1 MPVVVCVKSTSV
13 PKGQPRTHYMLCTIP
28 LAVPQSMDISTPT
41 PTPHPSHSSTSPCS
55 GGTVDMAGVLIGV
68 PVALVLLSLILTA
81 VIYIGTLLCRTA
93 RQQERIWELPVG
105 IEKSQVMSSTIE
117 VAGGPYLV
125 DEWEEDSTVYYNF
138 DYMDE
143 EIPPCI
149 SRARGSYQDLDEVTR
164 DCSSVYD
171 RLGRGSYQNLDSL
184 TLEEAHRYQR
194 FVGKR
199 ERHWERK

>member
-1 MPVVVCVKSTSV
+1 
-13 PKGQPRTHYMLCTIP
+13 
-28 LAVPQSMDISTPT
+28 
-41 PTPHPSHSSTSPCS
+41 
-55 GGTVDMAGVLIGV
+55 MAGVLIGV

-125 DEWEEDSTVYYNF
+125 DEWEEDSTAYYNF

-143 EIPPCI
+143 EIPPCTGQ
-149 SRARGSYQDLDEVTR
+149 ARGSYQDLDEVTR

-199 ERHWERK
+199 ERHWGRK